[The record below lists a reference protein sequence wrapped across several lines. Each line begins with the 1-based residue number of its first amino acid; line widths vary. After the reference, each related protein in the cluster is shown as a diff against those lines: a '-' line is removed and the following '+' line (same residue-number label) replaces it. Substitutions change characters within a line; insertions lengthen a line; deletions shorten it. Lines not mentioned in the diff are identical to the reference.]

1 MYFLEIE
8 TKNVEFTWIYV
19 GIWFIDTRQT
29 SVKATRS
36 LYDKINLKIDLNTGV
51 VSKGVSKIFVMY
63 LYLVI
68 ERHNMYLRI
77 YISGLYVVCSSSVY
91 ICSEFVSITFRALN
105 S

>member
-29 SVKATRS
+29 SVKTTRS

-63 LYLVI
+63 LVI

-91 ICSEFVSITFRALN
+91 ISSELV
-105 S
+105 